1 MTFVIKRFSQ
11 SPSLK
16 LMAYRAL
23 VLPHLDYVSA
33 LIPDINSN
41 VSLTIERVQYRFL
54 RSLYPTL
61 ISYNALISQSNLNP
75 LWLRRQ
81 AFIIKTFSCFPPPTP
96 THDHNLRSPSLSP
109 HLLLSYYSAL
119 NSLYNLSECPNT
131 YCLRS
136 IMLFIRSKLDYS
148 MSLLYKNIKN
158 KKLLV
163 FHFLAWKEF
172 PTESPKLY
180 IPENF

>member
-16 LMAYRAL
+16 LLAYRAL
-23 VLPHLDYVSA
+23 VLPHLDYVSS

-41 VSLTIERVQYRFL
+41 VSLTLERVQYRFL

-81 AFIIKTFSCFPPPTP
+81 AFIIKTFNCFLPPPP
-96 THDHNLRSPSLSP
+96 SHDHNLRNPSFCP

-119 NSLYNLSECPNT
+119 NFLYNLADCPNI

-148 MSLLYKNIKN
+148 NSLLYRNI
-158 KKLLV
+158 
-163 FHFLAWKEF
+163 
-172 PTESPKLY
+172 
-180 IPENF
+180 